1 MRYICTSI
9 VATLVLAGTSF
20 AATINVPGDYVL
32 IQDAINASSNG
43 DVIAIAAGTHYEA
56 RLNPAGRAITICS
69 ASGNLDVTINANGGG
84 NVFTM
89 ANNEGG
95 ETIIKNL
102 VITGGSANYGGGI
115 YCNNSD
121 PTISGC
127 TIKVNTAN
135 NGGGG
140 IFCENNSNP
149 TITDCEIS
157 DNAASGYQSH
167 GGGIGC
173 RDSNLTITDCNIWRN
188 TLGSDPGNG
197 SGGGISCRGGA
208 LTITNGTINNNASY
222 SGGGGI
228 DCGGTILTITDCT
241 IAGNTANTTGNTA
254 NTSGGGIN
262 TYSLSELQ
270 GSASITGCTI
280 TDNTAISGSGGG
292 ICFTGG
298 GGGGVFGISN
308 CTISH
313 NIPDNVYGDSDWPPL
328 SGEGSPSFITMENCT
343 IFGTGEHI
351 AGNIPILHLGENH
364 IHDGI
369 DDGDLDGDG
378 DVDVDDLNLH
388 HAAVGICQSDVNHDG
403 DTDIMDLLWVIDGW
417 GGVCP

>member
-89 ANNEGG
+89 ANNEGS

-127 TIKVNTAN
+127 TIKLNTAN
-135 NGGGG
+135 TAGGG
-140 IFCENNSNP
+140 IYCENNSNP
-149 TITDCEIS
+149 TITDCDIS
-157 DNAASGYQSH
+157 FNAGGPWG

-173 RDSNLTITDCNIWRN
+173 RDSNLTITDCNIWQN
-188 TLGSDPGNG
+188 TLGSTNRSCA
-197 SGGGISCRGGA
+197 SGGGISCSGGA
-208 LTITNGTINNNASY
+208 LTITNGSINNNTSACN
-222 SGGGGI
+222 GGGI

-241 IAGNTANTTGNTA
+241 ISTNTTNYQ
-254 NTSGGGIN
+254 GGGIC
-262 TYSLSELQ
+262 TYSGPSGG

-280 TDNTAISGSGGG
+280 TANTAISGSGGRAYGAG
-292 ICFTGG
+292 IFLGG
-298 GGGGVFGISN
+298 GGGGEFNRISN